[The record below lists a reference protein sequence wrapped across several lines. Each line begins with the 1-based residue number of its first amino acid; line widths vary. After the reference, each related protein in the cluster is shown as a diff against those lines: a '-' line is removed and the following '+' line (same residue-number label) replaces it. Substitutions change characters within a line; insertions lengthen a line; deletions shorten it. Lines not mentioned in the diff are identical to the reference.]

1 MNNFIKQ
8 EYCKEFGYGSFNKY
22 NKSDYSNWLEKK
34 LIEARTQVEN
44 LTIHSVVSSNNID
57 YEKAF
62 NLAMNYINDVFNNDP
77 DFYEEENNSWQQLEN
92 FKKENNLT

>member
-34 LIEARTQVEN
+34 LIEARSQVEN
-44 LTIHSVVSSNNID
+44 LTIHNVVVPKGTLCECKKHSL
-57 YEKAF
+57 KT
-62 NLAMNYINDVFNNDP
+62 NYGFEICTKCGNEFDD
-77 DFYEEENNSWQQLEN
+77 
-92 FKKENNLT
+92 